1 MVTIIKKG
9 LPKKALKDRI
19 KKMIVKK
26 GLDAYK
32 YCGIISLKKDAL
44 LIQKEL
50 RDEWV

>member
-19 KKMIVKK
+19 KKMIVNK

-44 LIQKEL
+44 LIQEEL
-50 RDEWV
+50 RNEWA